1 MTLTALPDAGA
12 LGEAAEQGAAAAV
25 GTFEKYF
32 GSFSWSK
39 LISALI
45 LAAVCAVLIR
55 LILAA
60 NDRMLKRSRL
70 DGAVKPFLRTTL
82 KLVLIFLAVLLV
94 AGTLGVDTSS
104 LLAVLSVAGLAVS
117 LALQNVLSNM
127 ASAVIILTTKPFQ
140 TGHFI
145 ALDGVSGTVRK
156 VGAFCTDI
164 TTLDNQIVHI
174 PNSQITGTKITNYTD
189 IPSRRLVYQ
198 VSVSYDAPVETVKQ
212 ALLRAAQH
220 PLSLAEPAPLARVS
234 GYGSSAIEYVLYVWI
249 HPKDY
254 MAVYY
259 DVMEAIKAE
268 FDRSGVEMTYPHLN
282 VHTLPS

>member
-82 KLVLIFLAVLLV
+82 KLVLIFLAVIQVLILRAMLKVKIEEFYVLKFMGMQQHQLRQIVYRELLIYCLAAV
-94 AGTLGVDTSS
+94 IAVLIVTFGINMLGVG
-104 LLAVLSVAGLAVS
+104 LLYESYQYMQLPGILLFVVYNLIL
-117 LALQNVLSNM
+117 M
-127 ASAVIILTTKPFQ
+127 WMTASA
-140 TGHFI
+140 
-145 ALDGVSGTVRK
+145 
-156 VGAFCTDI
+156 FC
-164 TTLDNQIVHI
+164 
-174 PNSQITGTKITNYTD
+174 
-189 IPSRRLVYQ
+189 RQ
-198 VSVSYDAPVETVKQ
+198 VKK
-212 ALLRAAQH
+212 R
-220 PLSLAEPAPLARVS
+220 
-234 GYGSSAIEYVLYVWI
+234 I
-249 HPKDY
+249 
-254 MAVYY
+254 
-259 DVMEAIKAE
+259 
-268 FDRSGVEMTYPHLN
+268 
-282 VHTLPS
+282 